1 MVNLLCAIV
10 GAASNAF
17 EVNIDDTASV
27 AALKKA
33 VKAEKPNDM
42 KGIDADKLEL
52 FLAKTNGGAW
62 LDRAGAASVAL
73 DGRGDPRGYVQ
84 MDPTLWIKN
93 PMYFGDNFRPAE
105 GQIHVLVVVPSHVRA
120 GIGVN
125 PSKLLRYK
133 KQDADAGSSLLYS
146 SLFLFRLSFPALLC
160 PTGKIQPTKKDV

>member
-33 VKAEKPNDM
+33 VKAENLVTIKC
-42 KGIDADKLEL
+42 DAAKLEL
-52 FLAKTNGGAW
+52 FLAKTEGGAW

-120 GIGVN
+120 DIGVN
-125 PSKLLRYK
+125 PSRLLRYK
-133 KQDADAGSSLLYS
+133 QQKTDAGSSLLYS
-146 SLFLFRLSFPALLC
+146 SLFLFRLSFSALLC
-160 PTGKIQPTKKDV
+160 PMGRIQPTKKDV

>member
-133 KQDADAGSSLLYS
+133 KQMQTLDRHCSIHLSSY
-146 SLFLFRLSFPALLC
+146 FVYRFRIVVSY
-160 PTGKIQPTKKDV
+160 GQIQPTKKDV